1 MIHII
6 EHLGVFYV
14 PETKHLKYLETYNPT
29 QLRWDSRNKKVNSQ
43 YPTMNIGSSKGLTL
57 DRVIL
62 YPTKQMVEWLKDE
75 TKTFEQQTQSKFY
88 VGLTRARYS
97 LGILIAD
104 KELSKVRQILPI
116 YE

>member
-1 MIHII
+1 
-6 EHLGVFYV
+6 
-14 PETKHLKYLETYNPT
+14 
-29 QLRWDSRNKKVNSQ
+29 
-43 YPTMNIGSSKGLTL
+43 
-57 DRVIL
+57 
-62 YPTKQMVEWLKDE
+62 MVEWLKDE

-104 KELSKVRQILPI
+104 KELSKVRQIFPI